1 MNDELT
7 KEQRKELNDLVL
19 YMTEEAV
26 SVKLDYEQSGSN
38 LDSGSIVVVHEN
50 SPLLIDETERLS
62 DVVYNLTKKEKKNE

>member
-7 KEQRKELNDLVL
+7 KEQRKEINELVL
-19 YMTEEAV
+19 YMAEEAV

>member
-1 MNDELT
+1 MYDELT

-19 YMTEEAV
+19 YMAEEAV

>member
-7 KEQRKELNDLVL
+7 KEQREELNDLVL
-19 YMTEEAV
+19 YMAEEAV

-50 SPLLIDETERLS
+50 SPLLVDEAERLS

>member
-19 YMTEEAV
+19 YMAEEAV